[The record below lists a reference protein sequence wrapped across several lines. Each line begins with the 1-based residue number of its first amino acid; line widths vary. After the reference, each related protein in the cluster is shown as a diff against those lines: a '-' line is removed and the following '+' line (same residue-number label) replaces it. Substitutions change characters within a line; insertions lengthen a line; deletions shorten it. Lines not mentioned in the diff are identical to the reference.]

1 MYLVHRL
8 PDRPIGHA
16 RTLDHA
22 LILADAGGPSRY
34 EVLLT
39 GDQDKHLFFITRRQD
54 GTFIV
59 DPRYAGGLTAALSP
73 ALTPA

>member
-8 PDRPIGHA
+8 PDRPIGRT

-34 EVLLT
+34 EILLA
-39 GDQDKHLFFITRRQD
+39 GDREKHLFFITRRED

-59 DPRYAGGLTAALSP
+59 DPRHAGGLTAALSP
-73 ALTPA
+73 APTPA